1 MQSAHTRIDKHEID
15 RAAFNAA
22 FSDLG
27 LRWRWD
33 SRTYEALA
41 AHDCERVRVNT
52 YLQTQ
57 QPHLLRAY
65 DADFLTDAILSA
77 KERRRPAFEACGS
90 KHAMPRF
97 DAADVRSCE
106 IGV

>member
-1 MQSAHTRIDKHEID
+1 MQAAAARIDNHEID

-22 FSDLG
+22 FSELG

-41 AHDCERVRVNT
+41 AHDCERRRVHT
-52 YLQTQ
+52 YLHTEQS
-57 QPHLLRAY
+57 HLLRAY

-77 KERRRPAFEACGS
+77 KERRRPAFAACAS

-97 DAADVRSCE
+97 DAADVRWCE
-106 IGV
+106 TGV

>member
-1 MQSAHTRIDKHEID
+1 MQATNTRIDNLEID

-22 FSDLG
+22 FSELG

-41 AHDCERVRVNT
+41 AHDCERRRVHT
-52 YLQTQ
+52 YLHTEQS
-57 QPHLLRAY
+57 HLLRAY
-65 DADFLTDAILSA
+65 DADFLTDAILNA
-77 KERRRPAFEACGS
+77 KERRRPAFAACAS

-97 DAADVRSCE
+97 DAADVRWCE
-106 IGV
+106 TGV